1 MIGSTA
7 RLHGR
12 MWMCWRN
19 RCWRLLYN
27 PLSLEGR
34 GLGST
39 SSGVGCN
46 RTLSPGLPLRGGEYV
61 GWRNKRN
68 RMTARIVWSR
78 KDACFTNQ
86 SVFLCP
92 QSARAAQPLTHS
104 FPKTILREYDIRGEM
119 GISLSADDAYALGR
133 AFAATVGAERKS
145 PSIVVGYDGRMSSP
159 ELEKAL
165 VEGMVDAGA
174 QVLRVGLGPTPMLY
188 YATYNLQA
196 DAGIMVT
203 GSHNPP
209 NHNGFKMV
217 AVGHSVYGAAIQA
230 LGQRAASGDLPTA
243 PGGHAREVAMEET
256 YIARLAQVWKGGKE
270 LTVAWDPGNG
280 AAGRVVERLVTRLP
294 GTHHTINCEID
305 GQFPNHHPD
314 PTVPKNL
321 EQLIALVKKEKCDLG
336 LAFDGD
342 ADRLGVVDAEGNIWW
357 GDQLLLI
364 YAEDVFKRIPNATV
378 IADVKASQALF
389 DGIAKMGGKPI
400 MWKTGH
406 SLIKTKMKETNAP
419 LAGEMS
425 GHLFFAEQYYG
436 FDDGIYA
443 GVRLLNILAQREE
456 TLADLRKTLAE
467 TYSTPE
473 IRIAC
478 DDEKKFALVE
488 RIAQKARD
496 KGLEFSDVDG
506 VRAKNADGWWLLR
519 ASNTQAIVVARC
531 ESTTKEGLAR
541 LEAELGALLAEEGL
555 KLESDASH

>member
-1 MIGSTA
+1 M
-7 RLHGR
+7 
-12 MWMCWRN
+12 
-19 RCWRLLYN
+19 
-27 PLSLEGR
+27 
-34 GLGST
+34 
-39 SSGVGCN
+39 
-46 RTLSPGLPLRGGEYV
+46 SPA
-61 GWRNKRN
+61 N
-68 RMTARIVWSR
+68 A
-78 KDACFTNQ
+78 Q
-86 SVFLCP
+86 
-92 QSARAAQPLTHS
+92 RASESFRHN
-104 FPKTILREYDIRGEM
+104 FPKGILREYDIRGEM

-133 AFAATVGAERKS
+133 AFAAMVSAERKS
-145 PSIVVGYDGRMSSP
+145 PSIVVGYDGRVSSP

-217 AVGHSVYGAAIQA
+217 ALGHSVYGAGIQT
-230 LGQRAASGDLPTA
+230 LGKRAETGELPTA
-243 PGGHAREVAMEET
+243 SGGHAREVAMEET
-256 YIARLAQVWKGGKE
+256 YIARLAQVWKGGKD

-280 AAGRVVERLVTRLP
+280 AAGRVVERLVGRLP

-342 ADRLGVVDAEGNIWW
+342 ADRLGVVDSEGNIWW

-364 YAEDVFKRIPNATV
+364 YAEDVLKRIPNATV

-389 DGIAKMGGKPI
+389 DGIAKMGGKPV

-443 GVRLLNILAQREE
+443 GVRLLNILSQREDK
-456 TLADLRKTLAE
+456 LSDIRKMLAE

-473 IRIAC
+473 IRIGC

-531 ESTTKEGLAR
+531 ESTTKDGLAR
-541 LEAELGALLAEEGL
+541 LEQELGALLAEEGL